1 MRGVNAA
8 VVGLLGAALCS
19 PVWTSSVRA
28 PGDVGIASRIC
39 AAHGLARAA
48 SDRSCD
54 QRAWRHSCLRLRAH
68 SSEVAGEG
76 GSGKPF
82 GLPGAAPLRWKRR
95 PGGTARSALASC
107 IMPHYPVRSRIQR
120 SVVRPL
126 SPKTRNASV
135 TCAGK
140 NVKRKRGLIATAHKT
155 YTALSPT
162 AAKASPIDKII
173 PSGVT
178 G

>member
-54 QRAWRHSCLRLRAH
+54 QRAWRHPACGYGPIARKSPVKLDLESRSACR
-68 SSEVAGEG
+68 
-76 GSGKPF
+76 GS
-82 GLPGAAPLRWKRR
+82 AAAVERR